1 MTRTTNLTGSGA
13 QTIIFEEPRYFS
25 FLVNDY
31 NNNQFISQQL
41 TFSSPSQHLLGIL
54 LSLLPSTRNLP
65 FLNLPN
71 SFHGV
76 VRQQLICW
84 LLLLPSLFMLLIG
97 CLLFTDTREF
107 VDTFKTQH
115 SVQSVLYAE
124 YLYWRWRQWSWTDF
138 LHCCWG
144 WDTDRQDV
152 T

>member
-25 FLVNDY
+25 FLVNDC

-54 LSLLPSTRNLP
+54 LPLLPFTRSLP
-65 FLNLPN
+65 FINLPN

-84 LLLLPSLFMLLIG
+84 LLSLPSLFMLLIG

-107 VDTFKTQH
+107 VNTFETQH
-115 SVQSVLYAE
+115 SVQAVLYAE

-138 LHCCWG
+138 SPCCWY
-144 WDTDRQDV
+144 RQ
-152 T
+152 TLM